1 MLTTAQLGLRVAKL
15 LLDGPKPYSIE
26 SDYIKMSSFS
36 KVAWRE
42 GLFLQPH
49 HLQQA
54 DRYLEYQLRERTAKI
69 SPYPWGVSE
78 LRFDRDLAQ
87 QGQIGLRAVAGIMAD
102 GLAFD
107 APGSCPLPT
116 PVPVPEDE
124 VQGLD
129 IWLTLPDASIG
140 GQDVSSAAVD
150 AATRYVLDAKPV
162 ANNASANRAE
172 HLVEIAQPRLELALR
187 KTPRPG
193 YQNIRIGR
201 IIEMRDGIVTLD
213 DSVPPV
219 GLVLGVHPAYEG
231 YLSRV
236 IGWIEAKLETLARYA
251 SDPSSGGGMQA
262 TDYLM
267 LMVLN
272 RELPVLRH
280 LRGQANLHPERL
292 YEKLLGL
299 AGELSTFDQG
309 ARMAPVYAQ
318 YDHQDGKESF
328 APLVRDIQQL
338 LARDVGRAVR
348 LPLNQIRT
356 NSYAALVEDRNL
368 FAQATFVIEVSS
380 GLPLTQVQQQFPQLC
395 KVGPSTSM
403 SQIVSNN
410 LPGIGLVH
418 LPNPPRQIRVVST
431 NVYFLLDKSTDLWRE
446 FSTAPAVGMH
456 FAGNWP
462 DLKLELWAVPEGS

>member
-1 MLTTAQLGLRVAKL
+1 
-15 LLDGPKPYSIE
+15 
-26 SDYIKMSSFS
+26 MSWYS
-36 KVAWRE
+36 KVAWKE

-54 DRYLEYQLRERTAKI
+54 DRHFEHQLNGRTRVI

-78 LRFDRDLAQ
+78 LRFNRDLAQ
-87 QGQIGLRAVAGIMAD
+87 QGQIGLLSVAGILPD
-102 GLAFD
+102 GMPFD
-107 APGSCPLPT
+107 APGSAPL
-116 PVPVPEDE
+116 PVPVTVPEE
-124 VQGLD
+124 EAQGLSV
-129 IWLTLPDASIG
+129 WLTLPDG
-140 GQDVSSAAVD
+140 TVNGQDVAPEAAN
-150 AATRYVLDAKPV
+150 AATRYVLGTETV
-162 ANNASANRAE
+162 ADSASAARSEQTIEVAE
-172 HLVEIAQPRLELALR
+172 PRFELALR
-187 KTPRPG
+187 KTPKPG
-193 YQNIRIGR
+193 YQNILLGR

-213 DSVPPV
+213 DTVPPT
-219 GLVLGVHPAYEG
+219 GLRLDVHGAYEG

-236 IGWIEAKLETLARYA
+236 VGWMEAKLETLARFA

-280 LRGQANLHPERL
+280 LKGMAHVHPERL
-292 YEKLLGL
+292 YERLIAL

-309 ARMAPVYAQ
+309 ERRAPEYSMYQHEDPKATFTPVVQ
-318 YDHQDGKESF
+318 
-328 APLVRDIQQL
+328 DIQRL

-348 LPLNQIRT
+348 LPLKEVRA
-356 NSYAALVEDRNL
+356 NSYAALVNDRSL
-368 FAQATFVIEVSS
+368 FAQATFVVEVSS
-380 GLPLTQVQQQFPQLC
+380 GLPLSQVQTQFPQLC
-395 KVGPSTSM
+395 KVGPSTRM
-403 SQIVSNN
+403 KQIINNN

-431 NVYFLLDKSTDLWRE
+431 NVYFVLDKSTELWRE

-462 DLKLELWAVPEGS
+462 DLKLELWAIPESA